1 MNREDMISW
10 LVRNDLEYVDS
21 RYGHEWLAN
30 ILVGGFEFEG
40 YANQSDE
47 ELRKEILERDEE
59 AFNEVEEN

>member
-30 ILVGGFEFEG
+30 ILVSGFEG